1 MATAR
6 YLGVDLAW
14 REDRADLPANET
26 GVAAI
31 DPRGQILDADWR
43 RGVDEAVAWAD
54 AVAGGGDAVMFVDAP
69 LVVRNETGQR
79 LCETQVGQRY
89 GRWGAAVR
97 ASARKVRA
105 ARNDRRSVGSS

>member
-14 REDRADLPANET
+14 REGRADLPANET
-26 GVAAI
+26 GVAVI
-31 DPRGQILDADWR
+31 DPRGQILDAGWR

-54 AVAGGGDAVMFVDAP
+54 ALAGDADAVMFVDAP
-69 LVVRNETGQR
+69 LVVRNETGPR

-89 GRWGAAVR
+89 GRWKVSAA
-97 ASARKVRA
+97 
-105 ARNDRRSVGSS
+105 